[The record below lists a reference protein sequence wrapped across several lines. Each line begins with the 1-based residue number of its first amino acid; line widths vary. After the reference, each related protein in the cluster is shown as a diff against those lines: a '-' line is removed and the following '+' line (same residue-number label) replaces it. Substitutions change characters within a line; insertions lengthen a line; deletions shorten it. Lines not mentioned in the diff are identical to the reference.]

1 MDKAAVIVAGGMGTR
16 MGSDTPKQFL
26 EVSGRPILSYTL
38 DAFYTAFPDVQ
49 IILVFPRLYLEEGTA
64 MVHRLYPGNNILFTA
79 GGLTRF
85 DSVKNGLSLVKSPS
99 VIFVHDA
106 VRCLVAPALI
116 RNCYEEAL
124 KHGSAIPVVPVKDS
138 FRRLH
143 QDGSEVVDRSSL
155 RAVQTPQT
163 FRSEV
168 LLPAFQVGYDPSF
181 TDEAT
186 VVEHHGGKVH
196 LVQGDEGNIKITVPA
211 DLDFA
216 EQVMGKQ
223 LNPGK

>member
-1 MDKAAVIVAGGMGTR
+1 MDKAAVIVAGGLGTR
-16 MGSDTPKQFL
+16 MGSETPKQFL
-26 EVSGRPILSYTL
+26 EVNGRPILSYTL

-49 IILVFPRLYLEEGTA
+49 IIIVFPQSFLEEGTA

-79 GGLTRF
+79 GGPARF
-85 DSVKNGLSLVKSPS
+85 DSVKKGLSLVQSPS

-106 VRCLVAPALI
+106 VRCLVTPALI

-138 FRRLH
+138 FRRVH
-143 QDGSEVVDRSSL
+143 QNGSEVVDRSLL

-163 FRSEV
+163 FRSEL
-168 LLPAFQVGYDPSF
+168 LLPAFQVGYDPTF

-186 VVEHHGGKVH
+186 VVEHHGARVH
-196 LVQGDEGNIKITVPA
+196 LVPGEEGNIKITVRA

-216 EQVMGKQ
+216 QQVTGKQ
-223 LNPGK
+223 LNPGI